1 MGGRRITDKQKCQI
15 RELYA
20 NGESVAKI
28 AKQFNVSDASVY
40 TLTRNLSRD
49 AALMGDGE
57 YRTIPGFDE
66 RYRISSSGHIVSLAQ
81 GGRAKNI
88 KSYPSR
94 RGRKAVVLSSNDGL
108 VRTYIDE
115 LVAKVF
121 IGEGEDGQRLV
132 HIDGDFSNDS
142 ADNLQWEDI
151 PVAVSKKRVISDEVV
166 ESIRCDWLNRVET
179 SEICSRYDVSQSF
192 VCNKTK
198 DLLLDIPAPDSEP
211 GEQWAD
217 IEGFEGRYLVSSH
230 GRVYSTGCGRRS
242 PAMLKPNVNS
252 RGYQTVNLSDGH
264 SNNTTARVHRLV
276 ALAFCDSHSE
286 SRDIVNH
293 KDGNPSNNHADNLEW
308 CTSGENTRHA
318 IDVLGRSIGGSEPFK
333 RISTRIHPVDA
344 NSTRSPFR
352 RFSDEDVE
360 FIRTDYHSSRQLA
373 KMFGVNKSTIQ
384 RIRSGESYR
393 NI

>member
-211 GEQWAD
+211 GEQWP
-217 IEGFEGRYLVSSH
+217 
-230 GRVYSTGCGRRS
+230 T
-242 PAMLKPNVNS
+242 
-252 RGYQTVNLSDGH
+252 
-264 SNNTTARVHRLV
+264 
-276 ALAFCDSHSE
+276 
-286 SRDIVNH
+286 
-293 KDGNPSNNHADNLEW
+293 
-308 CTSGENTRHA
+308 
-318 IDVLGRSIGGSEPFK
+318 
-333 RISTRIHPVDA
+333 
-344 NSTRSPFR
+344 
-352 RFSDEDVE
+352 
-360 FIRTDYHSSRQLA
+360 
-373 KMFGVNKSTIQ
+373 
-384 RIRSGESYR
+384 
-393 NI
+393 